1 MSGNTPESE
10 SPGFAVAEGS
20 GYQQYDK
27 QDAFP
32 SAVTTIPEKYKGTRA
47 DQDDMVLLG
56 KKQVLR
62 RNFKFTTI
70 LGFAS
75 TGNYGW
81 SQTIVSHLAD

>member
-1 MSGNTPESE
+1 MSNTSPESKT
-10 SPGFAVAEGS
+10 PGFAVAEGS
-20 GYQQYDK
+20 GFQRYEK
-27 QDAFP
+27 QDVSP
-32 SAVTTIPEKYKGTRA
+32 SAATTVPEKYKGTRA

-75 TGNYGW
+75 TGE
-81 SQTIVSHLAD
+81 H

>member
-1 MSGNTPESE
+1 M
-10 SPGFAVAEGS
+10 AEGP
-20 GYQQYDK
+20 GYQQYEK
-27 QDAFP
+27 QDVSP
-32 SAVTTIPEKYKGTRA
+32 SAGTTVPEKYKGTRA

-75 TGNYGW
+75 TGE
-81 SQTIVSHLAD
+81 

>member
-1 MSGNTPESE
+1 MSVNRPESK
-10 SPGFAVAEGS
+10 SPGFDVAEGP
-20 GYQQYDK
+20 GYQPYHK
-27 QDAFP
+27 QDVSP
-32 SAVTTIPEKYKGTRA
+32 SAATTVPEKYKGTRA

-75 TGNYGW
+75 TGELRTGLDN
-81 SQTIVSHLAD
+81 SLVCS